1 MNIVPPEK
9 WYQEA
14 IINGIEMPTRRKTD
28 TNEKRW
34 KTFIEPLLPFK
45 GENRTFID
53 LGCNAGFYCRKMSD
67 LGFKATGVEKDII
80 PIRHA
85 TYWESCEPKGVK
97 IIRQDINKYEIPTA
111 SIVLLANVHYWLT
124 PKELKEL
131 VNKLKEKAIYVLLIG
146 RHKPV
151 KTHKSLCDFDTL
163 KKVFK
168 GWDLRESIVP
178 KGQKHF
184 SVLFKNSNLVE
195 KDVEEIFHHQQLAKS
210 KKFLPA
216 YTDLVKT
223 ISNGNGVD
231 LKETKYWDYLTWR
244 KFKSPERLMNR
255 HVKLIG
261 SMIDNG
267 IIEPLIIGRVEG
279 FEYNENRLTDGDHR
293 YIIARELGIKKL
305 ICKVVG
311 EK

>member
-1 MNIVPPEK
+1 M
-9 WYQEA
+9 
-14 IINGIEMPTRRKTD
+14 
-28 TNEKRW
+28 
-34 KTFIEPLLPFK
+34 
-45 GENRTFID
+45 
-53 LGCNAGFYCRKMSD
+53 CSSD
-67 LGFKATGVEKDII
+67 L
-80 PIRHA
+80 
-85 TYWESCEPKGVK
+85 
-97 IIRQDINKYEIPTA
+97 
-111 SIVLLANVHYWLT
+111 
-124 PKELKEL
+124 
-131 VNKLKEKAIYVLLIG
+131 
-146 RHKPV
+146 
-151 KTHKSLCDFDTL
+151 
-163 KKVFK
+163 
-168 GWDLRESIVP
+168 SIVP

-267 IIEPLIIGRVEG
+267 IIEPLTIGRVEG